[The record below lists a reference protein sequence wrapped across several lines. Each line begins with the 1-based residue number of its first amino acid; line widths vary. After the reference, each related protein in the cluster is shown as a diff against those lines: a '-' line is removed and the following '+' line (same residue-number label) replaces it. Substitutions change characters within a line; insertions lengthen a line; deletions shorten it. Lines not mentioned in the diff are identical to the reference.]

1 MNCAFSNAVL
11 LEAMDQTPPILG
23 LWLGALTFGLGAF
36 VAARWR
42 WWASLPFVAILI
54 LRATAIWWGLQDPLA
69 GPAAL
74 REVGL
79 AYRLH
84 FAFSTS
90 LGGLLAVVGIM
101 LPKRAA

>member
-1 MNCAFSNAVL
+1 MNLAFSHAAF
-11 LEAMDQTPPILG
+11 LEVMDKQPTILG
-23 LWLGALTFGLGAF
+23 LWLGALTFGFGAF

-42 WWASLPFVAILI
+42 WWASLPFIAIL
-54 LRATAIWWGLQDPLA
+54 LVRATAIWWELQDPFG

-74 REVGL
+74 GEVSV

-90 LGGLLAVVGIM
+90 LGGFLALVGIM
-101 LPKRAA
+101 IPKRAA

>member
-1 MNCAFSNAVL
+1 MSLAFSHAVL
-11 LEAMDQTPPILG
+11 LEAMNKEPTILG
-23 LWLGALTFGLGAF
+23 LWLGALTFGLGAA

-42 WWASLPFVAILI
+42 WWASLPFLAILI
-54 LRATAIWWGLQDPLA
+54 LRATVIWWELQDPFA

-74 REVGL
+74 REVGV

-90 LGGLLAVVGIM
+90 LGGLLAVAGIM
-101 LPKRAA
+101 HSKRAA